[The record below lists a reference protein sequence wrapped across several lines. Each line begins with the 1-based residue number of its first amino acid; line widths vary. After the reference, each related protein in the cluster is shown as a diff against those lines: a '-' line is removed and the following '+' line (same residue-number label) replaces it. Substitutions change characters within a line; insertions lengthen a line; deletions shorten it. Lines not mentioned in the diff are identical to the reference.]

1 MLQEFTFDVRE
12 GAAPRKPTDRPPSG
26 PSLPARPAGGHH
38 PKEESP
44 EVKTQVQV
52 IPVRRPMQT
61 RRAWASD
68 EFLRRERELD
78 AIVGSA
84 IVGLSRI
91 ALPPSDAARLQDA
104 VRNAVDRWRR
114 DPQDRL

>member
-1 MLQEFTFDVRE
+1 MST
-12 GAAPRKPTDRPPSG
+12 K
-26 PSLPARPAGGHH
+26 
-38 PKEESP
+38 
-44 EVKTQVQV
+44 VQV

-91 ALPPSDAARLQDA
+91 ALPPSEAARLQDA
-104 VRNAVDRWRR
+104 IRGAVDRWRKE
-114 DPQDRL
+114 PQHRR